1 MEVLKII
8 LEVGLVLGLVAANG
22 FFVAA
27 EFALVKIRASQLRP
41 LARNG
46 GWRVRMALFATTHPV
61 ERGARAARL
70 NRKRR
75 RRGAAP
81 TGSCGAAGSA

>member
-8 LEVGLVLGLVAANG
+8 LEVLLVLGLVAANG

-27 EFALVKIRASQLRP
+27 EFALVKLRACQWRP

-46 GWRVRMALFATTHPV
+46 VWRVRMALFATNHLDAVLSST
-61 ERGARAARL
+61 
-70 NRKRR
+70 
-75 RRGAAP
+75 
-81 TGSCGAAGSA
+81 